1 MSLFLIMRL
10 LFNSFKI
17 LSKSFASDG
26 APELIKMQT
35 GIIDA
40 SSSTTVTLN
49 PIKWPFVVE
58 NPHFKPNLS
67 RCSLV
72 INCLSLLKSQAH
84 GVASTI

>member
-1 MSLFLIMRL
+1 MNNILCQNILCLFFLIMRL

-40 SSSTTVTLN
+40 SSSTIVTSN
-49 PIKWPFVVE
+49 PIKCPFVVE
-58 NPHFKPNLS
+58 NPHSNLIYQGA
-67 RCSLV
+67 L
-72 INCLSLLKSQAH
+72 
-84 GVASTI
+84 

>member
-1 MSLFLIMRL
+1 MSLFLIMSL

-26 APELIKMQT
+26 APEWIKMQT

-49 PIKWPFVVE
+49 PIKCPFCCGKA
-58 NPHFKPNLS
+58 PF
-67 RCSLV
+67 
-72 INCLSLLKSQAH
+72 Q
-84 GVASTI
+84 T